1 MELQN
6 RCNLTPGSGLR
17 RNTGDVGGQTRI
29 YLPDGEWPEWD
40 DISGRDQRS
49 PETGLATSQRSDRQL
64 QQEYGCTRLVW
75 YEAFD
80 DIQQARQRELQ
91 MKKWK
96 RAWKVELIERDNP
109 QWLDLFDRL
118 SL

>member
-1 MELQN
+1 MTRAGYLYLMASRRN
-6 RCNLTPGSGLR
+6 GTTYLGVTNDLLR
-17 RNTGDVGGQTRI
+17 RVWQHRN
-29 YLPDGEWPEWD
+29 E
-40 DISGRDQRS
+40 
-49 PETGLATSQRSDRQL
+49 ASDSFSKK
-64 QQEYGCTRLVW
+64 YGCTRLVW

>member
-1 MELQN
+1 MN
-6 RCNLTPGSGLR
+6 KPGY
-17 RNTGDVGGQTRI
+17 V
-29 YLPDGEWPEWD
+29 YLMA
-40 DISGRDQRS
+40 SGRNG
-49 PETGLATSQRSDRQL
+49 TTYLGVTSDLLKRVWQHRNEVIDSFSKK
-64 QQEYGCTRLVW
+64 YGCTRLVW